1 MDLTQQS
8 FFLFNC
14 TVSHYEDTE
23 LMRPCA
29 CIQSRYRLDGP
40 IYGAGSWREEAEK
53 NPFFLLFLLHLLCL
67 PLKRRRVFAEKA
79 ALGIEKGVF
88 CIFKFPFL
96 PPTLALPSSSSSSFR
111 WSVHTYTP
119 LCLQER
125 KRLPSTLPPQPSASA
140 GHLRCGRQL
149 CPAAFLPPISST
161 PPLHITCTKL
171 QRRLPADSGI
181 ETAPSFVLSISLRA
195 RVQI

>member
-88 CIFKFPFL
+88 CIFKFPFPL
-96 PPTLALPSSSSSSFR
+96 PTLALPSSSSSSFR
-111 WSVHTYTP
+111 WSVHT
-119 LCLQER
+119 LLSVS
-125 KRLPSTLPPQPSASA
+125 KRESAPPSTLPPQPSASA

-181 ETAPSFVLSISLRA
+181 ETAFPFVLSTSLRA

>member
-1 MDLTQQS
+1 MDPTQQKI
-8 FFLFNC
+8 
-14 TVSHYEDTE
+14 VSYSIAPCYEGTE

-53 NPFFLLFLLHLLCL
+53 NPFFLLFLFHLLCL

-88 CIFKFPFL
+88 CIFKFPFP

-111 WSVHTYTP
+111 WSVHTLLSVSKRESAP
-119 LCLQER
+119 LHPSSATLR
-125 KRLPSTLPPQPSASA
+125 LRRTLKVWKAVMPRRLPSPYIFHPAS
-140 GHLRCGRQL
+140 
-149 CPAAFLPPISST
+149 PYY
-161 PPLHITCTKL
+161 TKL

-181 ETAPSFVLSISLRA
+181 QKAPPFVLSISLRA